1 MTDFD
6 EQHEPSAEFLAS
18 LGREISRE
26 YRRDEHFES
35 FDQADGRRRSHRV
48 ATIAGLTM
56 GGVITLTVGLVLGAS
71 TGYASAEVIRA
82 RANHDSIASPPQ
94 PALTILKTLPVRDAI
109 NAVTCAAASLAAEQS
124 RKTQAAEPTQGIP
137 VVALPEASV
146 KSTDRFGAV
155 LGIRQAP
162 DGSVLV
168 DDAGHRQIKLL
179 DASLAGATIVMDSVP
194 GSARSYGV
202 RPTPLVPYLGDSVLV
217 PDLASRTV
225 LLLDSHGQIGRT
237 LALPTT
243 SDLGLLM
250 AGGATDDQGRLVYL
264 GKGIIPPRATGPDL
278 RGVPTADLQSTTL
291 DSTPLLRADFV
302 LRRTDTVGHLARR
315 LGQTT
320 ATSPDGNSVL
330 HVWTVDP
337 LATID
342 DWAVLSSGTIA
353 VVRGHDYHVDWFPSS
368 APAWSSP
375 KLPFD
380 WKRLSEEDKTRI
392 LDSTRTAL
400 TAKLRDLSLFDNAE
414 QLQLERHGGGGNGG
428 PPPADGGGRGQGR
441 GAGGGGG
448 GNPFGR
454 FGDFTVR
461 SLDVVSPDQLPDY
474 YPPLRVGS
482 AMADRDGNLWI
493 LPTTSKYSKQ
503 GELVY
508 DVVNAKGDLYERVR
522 VPLGRL
528 IVGFGRAG
536 VVYMVSG
543 NRADGFTLERSTLSR

>member
-6 EQHEPSAEFLAS
+6 EHHEPSEEFLAA
-18 LGREISRE
+18 LEREISRE
-26 YRRDEHFES
+26 YRRAEHFAS
-35 FDQADGRRRSHRV
+35 FDRMDRRGRGRRYAMV
-48 ATIAGLTM
+48 AGLTM
-56 GGVITLTVGLVLGAS
+56 GGVVTLTIGLVLGAS
-71 TGYASAEVIRA
+71 TGYASAEVLRA
-82 RANHDSIASPPQ
+82 RANHDSVVSPPQ
-94 PALTILKTLPVRDAI
+94 PALTILKTLPVRDVI
-109 NAVTCAAASLAAEQS
+109 NAVTCAAASLAAEES
-124 RKTQAAEPTQGIP
+124 RKAQAAEVPQGVP

-179 DASLAGATIVMDSVP
+179 DASLANATIVMDSVP
-194 GSARSYGV
+194 GNSRSYGV

-217 PDLASRTV
+217 PDIASRTV
-225 LLLDSHGQIGRT
+225 LVFDAHGQFGRS
-237 LALPTT
+237 LALPSTN
-243 SDLGLLM
+243 DVGLLTS
-250 AGGATDDQGRLVYL
+250 GGAIDDQGRLLYL
-264 GKGIIPPRATGPDL
+264 GKAMIPPRANGPDL
-278 RGVPTADLQSTTL
+278 RGAPPSDLQTTAL
-291 DSTPLLRADFV
+291 DSAPLLRTDFN
-302 LRRTDTVGHLARR
+302 LRRTDTVAHLARR

-320 ATSPDGNSVL
+320 ATSPDGNGTL
-330 HVWTVDP
+330 RVWTVDP

-342 DWAVLSSGTIA
+342 DWAMLSSGTVA
-353 VVRGHDYHVDWFPSS
+353 MVRGHDYHIDWLPSN
-368 APAWSSP
+368 APAWSTP

-380 WKRLSEEDKTRI
+380 WKRLNDDDKARI

-414 QLQLERHGGGGNGG
+414 MLQMERHGGGGGGG
-428 PPPADGGGRGQGR
+428 PPVGDGGGRGQGR
-441 GAGGGGG
+441 GTGGGS

-454 FGDFTVR
+454 FSDYTVR
-461 SLDVVSPDQLPDY
+461 SLDVVSPDQLPDF
-474 YPPLRVGS
+474 YPPLRLGS

-508 DVVNAKGDLYERVR
+508 DVVNAKGDLFERVR

-528 IVGFGRAG
+528 IVGFGKGG

-543 NRADGFTLERSTLSR
+543 DRTNGFTLERSTLASK

>member
-6 EQHEPSAEFLAS
+6 EHHEPSPEFLAA
-18 LGREISRE
+18 LEREISRE

-35 FDQADGRRRSHRV
+35 FDRAERRHRV
-48 ATIAGLTM
+48 HRLAMIAGLTM
-56 GGVITLTVGLVLGAS
+56 GGVVTLTIGLVLGAS
-71 TGYASAEVIRA
+71 TGYASAEVLRA
-82 RANHDSIASPPQ
+82 RVNHDSVGSPPQ

-109 NAVTCAAASLAAEQS
+109 NAVTCAAASLAAQES
-124 RKTQAAEPTQGIP
+124 RNAQAAEAPQGVP

-146 KSTDRFGAV
+146 RSTDRFGAV
-155 LGIRQAP
+155 LGLRQAP

-179 DASLAGATIVMDSVP
+179 DASLASSTIVMDSLP
-194 GSARSYGV
+194 GTAHSYGV
-202 RPTPLVPYLGDSVLV
+202 RPTPLIPYIGDSVLV

-225 LLLDSHGQIGRT
+225 LVLDPHGQFGRS
-237 LALPTT
+237 LALPSTN
-243 SDLGLLM
+243 DLGLLM
-250 AGGATDDQGRLVYL
+250 SGGAIDEQGRVVYL
-264 GKGIIPPRATGPDL
+264 GRAVIPPRANGPDL
-278 RGVPTADLQSTTL
+278 RGVAPAELQTTAL
-291 DSTPLLRADFV
+291 DSAPLLRTDFN

-315 LGQTT
+315 LGQTM
-320 ATSPDGNSVL
+320 ATSPDGNSTL
-330 HVWTVDP
+330 RVWTVDP

-342 DWAVLSSGTIA
+342 DWAVLSTGTIA

-380 WKRLSEEDKTRI
+380 WKRLNEEDKSRI

-414 QLQLERHGGGGNGG
+414 MLQMERHGGGGAGG
-428 PPPADGGGRGQGR
+428 SPPGDGGGRGQGR

-448 GNPFGR
+448 SPFGR
-454 FGDFTVR
+454 FSDYTVR

-508 DVVNAKGDLYERVR
+508 DVVNAKGDLVERVR

-528 IVGFGRAG
+528 IVGFGKDG

-543 NRADGFTLERSTLSR
+543 SRANGFTLERSSLSPK